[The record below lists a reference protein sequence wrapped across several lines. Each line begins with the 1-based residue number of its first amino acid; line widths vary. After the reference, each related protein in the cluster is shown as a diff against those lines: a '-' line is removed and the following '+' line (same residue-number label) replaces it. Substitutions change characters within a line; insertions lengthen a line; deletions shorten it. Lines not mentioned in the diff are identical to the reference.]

1 MHYFHIKVK
10 INIREQNT
18 VANLHFGFT
27 SHQASGKPPLQSL
40 ILCTCYSSTDF
51 IATETREFWFS
62 IFANNQ
68 GPLWSTMLPHRGGVK
83 LTATEADLP
92 HPLAES
98 GPQITDIS
106 KAGNR
111 H

>member
-1 MHYFHIKVK
+1 
-10 INIREQNT
+10 
-18 VANLHFGFT
+18 
-27 SHQASGKPPLQSL
+27 
-40 ILCTCYSSTDF
+40 
-51 IATETREFWFS
+51 
-62 IFANNQ
+62 
-68 GPLWSTMLPHRGGVK
+68 MLPHRGGVK